1 MLAVMLRSTMRI
13 TGTCGSSGS
22 LLRWSTPAHRE
33 KIAFSFGRLA
43 RRPGGG
49 S

>member
-22 LLRWSTPAHRE
+22 LARWSTPAHIE
-33 KIAFSFGRLA
+33 KIALRFGKLA
-43 RRPGGG
+43 SNPGGG
-49 S
+49 W